1 MVAAIVPLRG
11 VGKASP
17 PLALPQLSLSDRLA
31 ILAMS
36 VPLSGTL
43 SLLPLRA
50 TTMAPATL
58 LGAAARW
65 AVVAYVLRLLRRQQ
79 KQEGRLK
86 TASAAGVEGSRFAA
100 DPSAVLL
107 TSPKSEEGACDT
119 DIQTLG
125 KQSEHAHAELTGA
138 GALATTKERAMEGA
152 RRAF

>member
-1 MVAAIVPLRG
+1 MLGEAQMVASIVPLRA
-11 VGKASP
+11 VGSRAAP
-17 PLALPQLSLSDRLA
+17 PLALPSLSISDRLA
-31 ILAMS
+31 ILS
-36 VPLSGTL
+36 LSLPLSGTL

-100 DPSAVLL
+100 DLDDLHYCLL
-107 TSPKSEEGACDT
+107 YTSPSPRD
-119 DIQTLG
+119 
-125 KQSEHAHAELTGA
+125 
-138 GALATTKERAMEGA
+138 
-152 RRAF
+152 